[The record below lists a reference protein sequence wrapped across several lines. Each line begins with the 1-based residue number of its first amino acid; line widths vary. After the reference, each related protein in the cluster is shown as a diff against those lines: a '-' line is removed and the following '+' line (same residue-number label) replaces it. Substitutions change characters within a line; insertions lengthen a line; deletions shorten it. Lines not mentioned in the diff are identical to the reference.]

1 MSDKIKRFEQF
12 FDSPDAVVSQL
23 TRAFRPHEDTTT
35 SVAKPLAP
43 DAKAIAPETPA
54 TEADLKLLA
63 QKSADRYGVN
73 ASLVNSVINAES
85 GFNPKAVSK
94 AGAEGLMQLMP
105 DTAKDLGVTDPFDPA
120 QNVDGGVRYLKD
132 MLHRYSNNVPLALAA
147 YNAGPG
153 AVDKAQGIPDYP
165 ETQDYVRKVLSQLK
179 D

>member
-1 MSDKIKRFEQF
+1 MSDRIKRFEQF

-23 TRAFRPHEDTTT
+23 TRAFRPHETTAT
-35 SVAKPLAP
+35 PVAKPLAP
-43 DAKAIAPETPA
+43 TPNTSATQTPA

>member
-1 MSDKIKRFEQF
+1 MSDRIKRFEQF

-23 TRAFRPHEDTTT
+23 TRAFRPHEDTA
-35 SVAKPLAP
+35 SPVAKPL
-43 DAKAIAPETPA
+43 EPA

-63 QKSADRYGVN
+63 KKSADRYGVN

>member
-1 MSDKIKRFEQF
+1 
-12 FDSPDAVVSQL
+12 
-23 TRAFRPHEDTTT
+23 
-35 SVAKPLAP
+35 
-43 DAKAIAPETPA
+43 
-54 TEADLKLLA
+54 
-63 QKSADRYGVN
+63 RYGVN